1 MRPLL
6 LLLALPLPALAE
18 APQVPPFDPA
28 AFAAPSPNRWFP
40 LEPGQ
45 VRTYEATTE
54 GGLERST
61 VTVFGPGPLI
71 LGVATVALLD
81 EERLDDRLMER
92 TLDYVA
98 TDDAGAVW
106 YFGEDV
112 LNFTYDEAGTVVA
125 TDADGTWRAGE
136 GDAVPGM
143 LMPAKPEVGALF
155 YEEYAPAMEAM
166 DYGRIDAVGL
176 TLRGPAGPFEDVIK
190 VFESSLVEPED
201 REFKFYAPGV
211 GMVRAEEELDEALEN
226 PGNVVE
232 LAP

>member
-6 LLLALPLPALAE
+6 LLLALPLPAYAQE
-18 APQVPPFDPA
+18 PQIPPFDSA
-28 AFAAPSPNRWFP
+28 AFAAPAPNRWFP

-45 VRTYEATTE
+45 VRAYEATTPD
-54 GGLERST
+54 GLERST

-71 LGVATVALLD
+71 LGVATTALLD
-81 EERLDDRLMER
+81 EERLDGKLMER

-98 TDDAGAVW
+98 TDEAGAVW

-112 LNFTYDEAGTVVA
+112 LNFEYDETGNVVA

-166 DYGRIDAVGL
+166 DYGRVDAVGL
-176 TLRGPAGPFEDVIK
+176 TLDGPAGPFQDV
-190 VFESSLVEPED
+190 VRVYESSVIETED
-201 REFKFYAPGV
+201 REFKFYAPDIGLI
-211 GMVRAEEELDEALEN
+211 RAEEDLDEALQN